1 MITFNDSSSSSS
13 VMNNP
18 EEEKKTEEKLAEAT
32 LNLLKNA
39 SVSSL
44 IYGYL
49 KSKDIK
55 LSDMSVADF
64 KQIENDI
71 IKILVTEI
79 NLDGL
84 QIDKDNLTFTALVN
98 TIRFFFS
105 LFTLEEDEEEEE
117 KDGEIDNDSSSSS
130 STFFFEDI

>member
-1 MITFNDSSSSSS
+1 MIIFNDSSSSD
-13 VMNNP
+13 MTP
-18 EEEKKTEEKLAEAT
+18 EEEKKTEEKLAETT

-79 NLDGL
+79 NLDEAVGL
-84 QIDKDNLTFTALVN
+84 QMDKDNMSFTALAN

-105 LFTLEEDEEEEE
+105 LFTLEEENEEGEEEEE
-117 KDGEIDNDSSSSS
+117 GEKNDSSSS

>member
-1 MITFNDSSSSSS
+1 MIIYNDSSSSSS

-98 TIRFFFS
+98 TIRFIFS
-105 LFTLEEDEEEEE
+105 LFTIEEDDGEEE
-117 KDGEIDNDSSSSS
+117 DGEIDNDSSSSS

>member
-98 TIRFFFS
+98 TIRFIFS
-105 LFTLEEDEEEEE
+105 LFTIEEGEEE
-117 KDGEIDNDSSSSS
+117 DGEIDNDSSSSS